1 MSPRYRTRKPLKCSG
16 QLSSAIRAIELGA
29 MRSLR
34 QWQKPTQPL
43 LAHLRP
49 RFERL
54 RGSRLF
60 VQERMGVLHVRLNQ
74 LQPLQARVTF
84 LADDDVVMNGNA
96 ERLRH

>member
-1 MSPRYRTRKPLKCSG
+1 MSPRYRTRKLPKCTG
-16 QLSSAIRAIELGA
+16 QLSSVTRAIEPGA

-34 QWQKPTQPL
+34 QWQKPTQRL

-60 VQERMGVLHVRLNQ
+60 VQERMGVLHVRLDQ
-74 LQPLQARVTF
+74 LQPLEAGVAF

-96 ERLRH
+96 KRLRH